1 MRQYADLRDL
11 ESFAQ
16 LGDEF
21 SKKDY
26 EQRLASVRESMR
38 TVEGIFAPPHEM
50 HTHWA
55 VIILV
60 GIRLEE
66 NIRAVAASLHSR
78 DHLQKSIKNFEGNL
92 IDKFRS
98 FLTESAGWKNNQL
111 PEDSLWED
119 ILGVY
124 AIRNCLV
131 HSHANFGSYA
141 AESALRA
148 KQIQGFAAR
157 HATPGF
163 VDTWLDI
170 DLQSSLACIR
180 SVQAFFDALFVTLRH
195 RSDYL
200 NTDHPDD
207 EKG

>member
-1 MRQYADLRDL
+1 
-11 ESFAQ
+11 
-16 LGDEF
+16 
-21 SKKDY
+21 
-26 EQRLASVRESMR
+26 
-38 TVEGIFAPPHEM
+38 M

-157 HATPGF
+157 HATPGICRYLARHRSTI
-163 VDTWLDI
+163 VVGLH
-170 DLQSSLACIR
+170 SL
-180 SVQAFFDALFVTLRH
+180 VQAFFDALFVTLRH